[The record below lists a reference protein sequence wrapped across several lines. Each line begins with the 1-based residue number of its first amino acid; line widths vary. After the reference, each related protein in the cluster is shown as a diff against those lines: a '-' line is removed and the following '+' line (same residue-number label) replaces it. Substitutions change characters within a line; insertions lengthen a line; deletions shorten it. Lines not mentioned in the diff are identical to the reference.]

1 MKTHSR
7 KIIAK
12 KAEVHT
18 VIESFDPATGFLI
31 MINLVFSPTPV
42 ALSAP
47 KTGKMVFVINEGV
60 MLCPFS
66 EGVATCPV
74 NGSESS

>member
-1 MKTHSR
+1 MQAHPR
-7 KIIAK
+7 QVFAK
-12 KAEVHT
+12 EAEVHT
-18 VIESFDPATGFLI
+18 VIESFDPPTGFLI
-31 MINLVFSPTPV
+31 MVNLVFSSSSV

-74 NGSESS
+74 NGAESS